1 MLVYQ
6 RVVPLTNSVR
16 FNNLVNF
23 LAPDEY
29 FIDRTGE
36 LIGVSSVVD
45 VMIRGGKLGWEPLS
59 SQAASGFKSQD
70 R

>member
-1 MLVYQ
+1 MFNSYVSLPEGIL
-6 RVVPLTNSVR
+6 PLTNSVR

-45 VMIRGGKLGWEPLS
+45 VMIRGGKLG
-59 SQAASGFKSQD
+59 
-70 R
+70 

>member
-45 VMIRGGKLGWEPLS
+45 VMIRGGEAWLRAIIQPGCKRFQIP
-59 SQAASGFKSQD
+59 

>member
-1 MLVYQ
+1 
-6 RVVPLTNSVR
+6 
-16 FNNLVNF
+16 VNF

-45 VMIRGGKLGWEPLS
+45 VMIRGGKLG
-59 SQAASGFKSQD
+59 
-70 R
+70 